1 MQTPRVKLDDILIT
15 ERIQC
20 AEADAS
26 AAPMQPHAL
35 KKIAEAMSES
45 PQQVIQML
53 CDLALEATGSDAT
66 GISWLLPED
75 EGFKWIGISGAF
87 SPCLGNIAPRFH
99 SPCGTV
105 LGRNAPQL
113 FSRPG
118 RYFEWMQA
126 ADVSAAEGLVI
137 PFYAPSGEARG
148 TFWAATLDEQH
159 AYGRDDAQLLI
170 SLAAYASSA
179 LKIMGWYDQQH

>member
-1 MQTPRVKLDDILIT
+1 MQIPRVKLDDILIT
-15 ERIQC
+15 ERIQ
-20 AEADAS
+20 S
-26 AAPMQPHAL
+26 AAADTSAGPLQLDGL
-35 KKIAEAMSES
+35 KKIAEAMSDS

-53 CDLALEATGSDAT
+53 CDLALEATGSDTA
-66 GISWLLPED
+66 GISWLLPDD
-75 EGFKWIGISGAF
+75 EGLKWIGLSGAF
-87 SPCLGNIAPRFH
+87 SPYLGNIVPRFN

-105 LGRNAPQL
+105 LDRNAPQL
-113 FSRPG
+113 FTRPE

-159 AYGRDDAQLLI
+159 SFQRNDAQVLT
-170 SLAAYASSA
+170 SLAAHASSA
-179 LKIMGWYDQQH
+179 LKILGWYDGQQ